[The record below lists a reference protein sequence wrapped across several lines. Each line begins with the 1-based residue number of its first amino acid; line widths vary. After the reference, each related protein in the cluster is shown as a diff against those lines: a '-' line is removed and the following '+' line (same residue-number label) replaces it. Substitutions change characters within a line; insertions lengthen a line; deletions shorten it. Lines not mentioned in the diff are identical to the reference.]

1 MGLTTETHDGIRTLT
16 LNRPE
21 KRNALSA
28 ELVDALMQALS
39 QASADEECRVVLL
52 TGAGDRAFCAGGD
65 LDPRAAAGGP
75 IAMHESRG
83 RFAELI
89 REFRRC
95 SRPIVAQV
103 QGHVAGGGMGLVA
116 ACDLAIAA
124 DDVTFSTPE
133 IRVGLF
139 PMMIMTLLN
148 RTIPRKNLL
157 EMMLTGEKISAN
169 RAVELGFINRAVPR
183 AQLDESARALAAKV
197 ASFSPAVLKLG
208 REAFH
213 RMEDLPVDDALD
225 YLCGQLTLNTL
236 TEDAAEG
243 MLAFMMKRP
252 AEWKGR

>member
-1 MGLTTETHDGIRTLT
+1 
-16 LNRPE
+16 
-21 KRNALSA
+21 
-28 ELVDALMQALS
+28 
-39 QASADEECRVVLL
+39 
-52 TGAGDRAFCAGGD
+52 
-65 LDPRAAAGGP
+65 
-75 IAMHESRG
+75 MHESRAK
-83 RFAELI
+83 FAQLI

-95 SRPIVAQV
+95 TRPIVAQV

-116 ACDLAIAA
+116 ACDLAVAS

-157 EMMLTGEKISAN
+157 EMMLTGEKISAQ
-169 RAVELGFINRAVPR
+169 RAVDLGFINHAVPR
-183 AQLDESARALAAKV
+183 ESLPTTATQLAAKV

-213 RMEDLPVDDALD
+213 RMEDMPMDDALD
-225 YLCGQLTLNTL
+225 YLCAQLSLNTL

-243 MLAFMMKRP
+243 MMAFMMKRAP
-252 AEWKGR
+252 EWKGR

>member
-1 MGLTTETHDGIRTLT
+1 MVLNTETRGGIRTLT

-21 KRNALSA
+21 KRNSLSV
-28 ELVDALMQALS
+28 ELVESLIEALRY
-39 QASADEECRVVLL
+39 ASGDPECRVVLL
-52 TGAGDRAFCAGGD
+52 SATGDRAFCAGGD

-75 IAMHESRG
+75 IAMHESRAK
-83 RFAELI
+83 FAELI

-148 RTIPRKNLL
+148 RSIPRKNLL
-157 EMMLTGEKISAN
+157 EMMLTGEKISAA

-183 AQLDESARALAAKV
+183 DELGQAAGEMAAKV

-213 RMEDLPVDDALD
+213 RMEDMPVDDALD
-225 YLCGQLTLNTL
+225 YLCAQLSLNTL

-243 MLAFMMKRP
+243 MLAFMMKRQP
-252 AEWKGR
+252 EWKGR